1 MVNGSKDTKIEETLR
16 VNKIRYRCHNQE
28 GKYAGRSEQGG
39 FLRDQV
45 RANR

>member
-1 MVNGSKDTKIEETLR
+1 LGLKKQCASTKFAIDAAIKR
-16 VNKIRYRCHNQE
+16 
-28 GKYAGRSEQGG
+28 GKYAGRSDQGG